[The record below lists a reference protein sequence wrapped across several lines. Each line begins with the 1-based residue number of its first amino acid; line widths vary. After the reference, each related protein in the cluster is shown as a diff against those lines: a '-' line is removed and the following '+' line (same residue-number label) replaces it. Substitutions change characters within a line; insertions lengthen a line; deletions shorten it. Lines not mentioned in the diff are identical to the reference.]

1 MKRDQ
6 FLRELRR
13 IAKEQGKTFEIFTD
27 KGKGSHMRIKLSDN
41 KTTIKDGEMNPGY
54 VRLIRKQLGIE

>member
-6 FLRELRR
+6 LLRELRK
-13 IAKEQGKTFEIFTD
+13 IAKEQGRTFEFFTD
-27 KGKGSHMRIKLSDN
+27 SGKGSHIRVKLGDK

-54 VRLIRKQLGIE
+54 VKLILKQLGVS